1 MPWVQIPLCPS
12 LVVSFM
18 WPQLRP
24 GLDLITYKGWG
35 SGQACWRLKP
45 YTSASPNYGM
55 AQEPLTVW
63 NEITISQS
71 GIGITLYSES
81 TDGAVV
87 EDETWFT
94 FDELQTETGE
104 IHSLNLSDETD
115 ELMAEAAKTL
125 RQQKAIDSIEEN
137 INESDVINKSD
148 EEQESHDFPNEGE
161 IVEDLNPPSWS
172 ENNALEVV
180 EVLEDVKAEDYV
192 IQGQRAGVALSEDEH
207 LSLYEQSVAQ
217 ANPSYDSDDPVVLC
231 EYVDENNNTTYAF
244 PLGRIAR

>member
-1 MPWVQIPLCPS
+1 
-12 LVVSFM
+12 
-18 WPQLRP
+18 
-24 GLDLITYKGWG
+24 
-35 SGQACWRLKP
+35 
-45 YTSASPNYGM
+45 M

-94 FDELQTETGE
+94 FDELQAETGE
-104 IHSLNLSDETD
+104 IHSLNLSEETD
-115 ELMAEAAKTL
+115 ELMAEAAKTS
-125 RQQKAIDSIEEN
+125 RQQKIYNEFEDIDFGKLEDEL
-137 INESDVINKSD
+137 EDELY

-217 ANPSYDSDDPVVLC
+217 ANPSYDSDDPVVMC
-231 EYVDENNNTTYAF
+231 EYADENNNTTYAF
-244 PLGRIAR
+244 PLGRIGRQS